1 MTDMV
6 MMPGVDYKAICDAVR
21 SKTGDTE
28 LLKSGKL
35 AELIGGLGDGEEPIQ
50 VPSLSGR
57 KVVSGTLNLA
67 TDHADPLNPKY
78 VNFGSDIT
86 PVAAFVFPL
95 NAKYADEDGNAV
107 SYVVAK
113 FKFQIEGAMSSS
125 WLNGGTIVT
134 SGGLFTIP
142 NSAST
147 GAYGVD
153 WSNGRLK
160 LGATTTY
167 PMKAGI
173 TYMWIVIGEEV

>member
-6 MMPGVDYKAICDAVR
+6 MMPGADYQAICDAVR
-21 SKTGDTE
+21 DKTGGTE
-28 LLKSGKL
+28 LLKSGEL
-35 AELIGGLGDGEEPIQ
+35 ATLIAALGNGEEPVQ

-67 TDHADPLNPKY
+67 TDHADYLNAKY
-78 VNFGSDIT
+78 INFGKDIV

-107 SYVVAK
+107 KYIVAK
-113 FKFQIEGAMSSS
+113 FKFQIEGAMDNS
-125 WLNGGTIVT
+125 WTNGGTIVST
-134 SGGLFTIP
+134 APLSIP
-142 NSAST
+142 NSASQKC
-147 GAYGVD
+147 YGVN
-153 WSNGRLK
+153 WTNGLLE
-160 LGATTTY
+160 LGASSSY